1 MGLSAI
7 YKKIFRS
14 RKSNK
19 EDNSS
24 SNPVSNTTSANS
36 SQYTTPAPSRPS
48 SVKSTHS
55 GHYLTV
61 NSTNSKY
68 LSNPMR
74 NSNVPEYV
82 GGFTNPMGGK
92 RYVRSLDC
100 TNTGA

>member
-1 MGLSAI
+1 MGLSSI

-14 RKSNK
+14 RKSV
-19 EDNSS
+19 EENSP
-24 SNPVSNTTSANS
+24 SNPTSNTTSANS
-36 SQYTTPAPSRPS
+36 SQYTTPAPSRPA
-48 SVKSTHS
+48 SVKTTDS

-61 NSTNSKY
+61 NSTNNKY